1 MKLSQF
7 FEKINKINKLLPGLI
22 KKMERIQIN
31 VSHKKVKL
39 QWILQKYKGLYNTI
53 QRDYYIITS
62 IDSQQIVHP
71 EEMDKF
77 LGR

>member
-22 KKMERIQIN
+22 KKMKRTQIN
-31 VSHKKVKL
+31 VSHKKDKL

-53 QRDYYIITS
+53 QYKETTILSQAS
-62 IDSQQIVHP
+62 IANKLSTW
-71 EEMDKF
+71 KKWTNS
-77 LGR
+77 

>member
-62 IDSQQIVHP
+62 IDSQQIAHP

-77 LGR
+77 LGK